1 MKLSDFI
8 MLNEDEKKIAVLH
21 GGVLISKRKAP
32 GYMVFL
38 FHFPDFY
45 VETFCNMESKS
56 VIHYQAFT
64 HTKLLQPYL
73 DAIAIDDVFS
83 AD

>member
-8 MLNEDEKKIAVLH
+8 MLNEEEKKLAVLH
-21 GGVLISKRKAP
+21 RGVLISKRKTP
-32 GYMVFL
+32 GYIAFL
-38 FHFPDFY
+38 FHFSNFY
-45 VETFCNMESKS
+45 VETFCNMESKG
-56 VIHYQAFT
+56 VTQYQVFT